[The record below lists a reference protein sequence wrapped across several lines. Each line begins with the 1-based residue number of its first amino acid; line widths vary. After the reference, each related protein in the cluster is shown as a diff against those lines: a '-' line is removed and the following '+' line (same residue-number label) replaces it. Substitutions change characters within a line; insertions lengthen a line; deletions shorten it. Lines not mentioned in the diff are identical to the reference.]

1 MATNLSTKTLE
12 LRNAEAFAN
21 SFSSE
26 LSYISIGDSTPYLN
40 EASPPQ
46 IVQTPE
52 VLSDVLNSM
61 VALKKVTAGE
71 VKLSV
76 PRVDWT
82 SDTKYMQ
89 FDNLAITEQLIE
101 GDASIN
107 TKPFYVMAPST
118 RNVYK
123 CLSNG
128 SGSISTVE
136 PTGDYSTSNG
146 VVDNTGSDGYVW
158 KYMYNIR
165 DSDQF
170 VDSNFIPVPTRNY
183 TDFTT
188 SSDTVYS
195 SYSIRNDTVVEGEL
209 TTIIVTHPGSGY
221 RDFTNVR
228 TFAFETTNTSTA
240 DGLNRTIQITGAF
253 LSEVG
258 LTIDEV
264 ASANMTV
271 SGGASLFSEGTFI
284 ESVDTV
290 RNKITLTKPV
300 LTNSDGSVSNTI
312 SLSTRIFVD
321 GVTRAPEP
329 AEVSAVLGTSGSIQ
343 SANVTQFGSKY
354 TDKINVKVFGTAT
367 SNIANLRAV
376 LPPTFGHGF
385 DIGKDLFANSVVAVA
400 KFGEIDSTEN
410 GVVPTDFSFRQI
422 GLIRNPYKY
431 GANTFT
437 ASPTISSNS
446 VLTIDSVDANTVVR
460 QTSKV
465 FVSSGV
471 SYDEQEFV
479 FQGDSSTDYTAGGF
493 VHRIENSTLLEVT
506 ELQGELEVGKVLVG
520 SNSAAS
526 RVITQIVDPSFEPK
540 AADLLF
546 VDNRDPITRTD
557 GQAES
562 VRLTIRF

>member
-26 LSYISIGDSTPYLN
+26 ISYIFIGDSTPYLN
-40 EASPPQ
+40 DANSPPQ

-89 FDNLAITEQLIE
+89 FDNLAVTEQLIE

-170 VDSNFIPVPTRNY
+170 VNSTFIPVPTRNY
-183 TDFTT
+183 TDFTP
-188 SSDTVYS
+188 SSDTVYG

-209 TTIIVTHPGSGY
+209 TTIVVTHPGSGY

-228 TFAFETTNTSTA
+228 TFAFETTNTNTS
-240 DGLNRTIQITGAF
+240 DGKNRTIQVTGAF

-258 LTIDEV
+258 LTIDQV

-271 SGGASLFSEGTFI
+271 SGGASLFSDDTFI

-300 LTNSDGSVSNTI
+300 LANSDGSVSNTI
-312 SLSTRIFVD
+312 SLTTRIFVD
-321 GVTRAPEP
+321 GVTTASEP
-329 AEVSAVLGTSGSIQ
+329 AEASAILGSSGAIQ
-343 SANVTQFGSKY
+343 RANVTQFGSNY
-354 TDKINVKVFGTAT
+354 ADKINVKVFGTAT

-376 LPPTFGHGF
+376 IPPFFGHGF
-385 DIGKDLFANSVVAVA
+385 DIGKDLFANSVVAVS
-400 KFGEIDSTEN
+400 KFGEIDSTE
-410 GVVPTDFSFRQI
+410 GGLVPSDFSFRQI

-431 GANTFT
+431 GVN
-437 ASPTISSNS
+437 TISSSNN
-446 VLTIDSVDANTVVR
+446 TTDGANTVVR
-460 QTSKV
+460 QTTKV

-471 SYDEQEFV
+471 SYDDQEFV

-493 VHRIENSTLLEVT
+493 VHRIESATLLEVT
-506 ELQGELEVGKVLVG
+506 QIQGELEVGKVLVG
-520 SNSAAS
+520 SNSGAS
-526 RVITQIVDPSFEPK
+526 RVITQIIDPEFEPK
-540 AADLLF
+540 SADLLF
-546 VDNRDPITRTD
+546 VDNRNPITRTD

>member
-1 MATNLSTKTLE
+1 MATNLSTKTIE

-26 LSYISIGDSTPYLN
+26 LSYIFIGDSTPYVN

-46 IVQTPE
+46 IVQTPDT
-52 VLSDVLNSM
+52 LSDVLNSM
-61 VALKKVTAGE
+61 IALKKVTAGE

-82 SDTKYMQ
+82 SNTKYMQ
-89 FDNLAITEQLIE
+89 FDNLAKTEHLIE

-170 VDSNFIPVPTRNY
+170 VDSTFIPVPTRNY
-183 TDFTT
+183 VDFT
-188 SSDTVYS
+188 SGSNTVYS

-221 RDFTNVR
+221 RNFNNVR
-228 TFAFETTNTSTA
+228 TFAFGTANTSTS
-240 DGLNRTIQITGAF
+240 DGANRTIQITGAF

-258 LTIDEV
+258 LTIDQV

-271 SGGASLFSEGTFI
+271 SGGDLFSEGTFV

-300 LTNSDGSVSNTI
+300 LNDSDGSVSNTI
-312 SLSTRIFVD
+312 SLTTRIFVD
-321 GVTRAPEP
+321 GITTAPEP
-329 AEVSAVLGTSGSIQ
+329 AEASAILGPSGAIQ
-343 SANVTQFGSKY
+343 TANVTQFGSKY
-354 TDKINVKVFGTAT
+354 ADKINVKVFGTAT

-376 LPPTFGHGF
+376 ISPVFGHGF
-385 DIGKDLFANSVVAVA
+385 DIGKDLFANSVVAVT
-400 KFGEIDSTEN
+400 KFGEIDSTE
-410 GVVPTDFSFRQI
+410 GGLVPSDFSFRQI

-431 GANTFT
+431 GANTLT
-437 ASPTISSNS
+437 ASPALAGNLVSK
-446 VLTIDSVDANTVVR
+446 LDSANANTVVR
-460 QTSKV
+460 QTTKV

-471 SYDEQEFV
+471 SYDDSEFV

-493 VHRIENSTLLEVT
+493 VHRIESATLLEVN

-520 SNSAAS
+520 SNSGAS
-526 RVITQIVDPSFEPK
+526 RVVTQIIDPSFEPK
-540 AADLLF
+540 ASDLLF